1 MLPENQNW
9 MMLVSFLVGT
19 IASYV
24 SFQLVSSLFKTS
36 ANAYSK
42 TLYLYSIFMG
52 VGLIAIH
59 AMNMNSFGYSYV
71 LHSESYLYLAFSF
84 GFSFIIGLTV
94 LDISHRKNLP
104 MKSLFIGGLQSGI
117 SNFGIFYF
125 YAKATILDGYQIA
138 FLPAT
143 LAIILSMLVGMLSI
157 VTYYWLKRYEGRQPN
172 KVKAFFAFLI
182 SIGIYATHTAFI
194 SAIKTSGNLDA
205 GLNASTLTLLGA
217 LVLTFIFLTAFIII
231 IFYDKVVYDS
241 DQTISFK
248 NSEVTAEFY
257 EAYDT
262 LTKLPNRNAL
272 NQHLTLAANR
282 CDRTGESMALA
293 YIDLDHFKPVN
304 DNFGHHVGDL
314 LLIEVAERFNA
325 VIRNCDYIAR
335 NGGDEFVA
343 ILGEINAHESIVA
356 VVQRIV
362 DAVKEPF
369 YIEDHIIE
377 ISCSVGVAIY
387 PGDGNLEKLKIN
399 ADAAMYKAKETGR
412 NQYRFYDAEIE
423 QASDEMQQTRRE
435 LLDALEQDQFTLYF
449 QPKVLSKTYAPV
461 GAETLLRWNHPTRGI
476 LSPIHF
482 IEAAERF
489 GFIEKINYWVL
500 VQACKTIN
508 RAHEQGV
515 MLHLSLNLSRQ
526 QFRNIKLVDQIKA
539 VMDKYRVPPQ
549 CLVFEISE
557 THAIHNQNQFKKLL
571 SKFKAAKLKVSIDD
585 FGLHPFSLTYL
596 QNLEVS
602 EIKLDK
608 SFTAGVDK
616 YDSALA
622 IIDAVVKLAHALNL
636 SVVAEGIET
645 NAQKEAL
652 QTTGCDQMQGYYF
665 SQPIPELALFDWF
678 HQLNNQFAEYG
689 SFIIDDYSKIEASRK
704 QA

>member
-9 MMLVSFLVGT
+9 MMLVSFIVGT

-24 SFQLVSSLFKTS
+24 SFQFVSSLFRTS
-36 ANAYSK
+36 AQAYLK
-42 TLYLYSIFMG
+42 TLYVYSIFMG
-52 VGLIAIH
+52 MGLLAIH
-59 AMNMNSFGYSYV
+59 AMNMHSFGYLYTIQDDTYINLV
-71 LHSESYLYLAFSF
+71 LSF
-84 GFSFIIGLTV
+84 GFAVIIGLTV
-94 LDISHRKNLP
+94 LDISHRKSLP
-104 MKSLFIGGLQSGI
+104 VKSLIIGGLQSGI

-125 YAKATILDGYQIA
+125 YAKATIASPYQISV
-138 FLPAT
+138 LPAV
-143 LAIILSMLVGMLSI
+143 LAVTLSMLVGMLSI
-157 VTYYWLKRYEGRQPN
+157 VTYYWLKRYDGRQPN
-172 KVKAFFAFLI
+172 QVKVFFAFLI
-182 SIGIYATHTAFI
+182 SIGLYATHTAFVGALSI
-194 SAIKTSGNLDA
+194 ADNA
-205 GLNASTLTLLGA
+205 NHMLNSNTVTLLGA

-231 IFYDKVVYDS
+231 IFYDRVDYDS
-241 DQTISFK
+241 VQSINFK
-248 NSEVTAEFY
+248 NSEVTGDFNESF
-257 EAYDT
+257 DP

-272 NQHLTLAANR
+272 NQHLSIAASR

-304 DNFGHHVGDL
+304 DNFGHHIGDL
-314 LLIEVAERFNA
+314 LLIEVAERFNSA
-325 VIRNCDYIAR
+325 IRNCDYIAR

-356 VVQRIV
+356 VVQRVV
-362 DAVKEPF
+362 DTVKEPF
-369 YIEDHIIE
+369 YIENHVIE

-435 LLDALEQDQFTLYF
+435 LLEAIEHDQFTLYF
-449 QPKVLSKTYAPV
+449 QPKVLSKTYAPI
-461 GAETLLRWNHPTRGI
+461 GAETLLRWNHPTKG
-476 LSPIHF
+476 LLTPIHF

-500 VQACKTIN
+500 VQACKTIS
-508 RAHEQGV
+508 RAHREGV

-539 VMDKYRVPPQ
+539 VMDKYNVPPQ
-549 CLVFEISE
+549 CLIFEISE

-571 SKFKAAKLKVSIDD
+571 SKFKSAKLKVSIDD

-608 SFTAGVDK
+608 SFTAGVAG
-616 YDSALA
+616 YSSALA

-645 NAQKEAL
+645 EEQRDAL

-665 SQPIPELALFDWF
+665 SRPIPEQALFSWF
-678 HQLNNQFAEYG
+678 LDSHHRFQHSGTFAVDAYKKPETP
-689 SFIIDDYSKIEASRK
+689 KK